1 MISYL
6 YFFAAFLFL
15 VFVLPCIRF
24 VQKFFW
30 VPKKGETKY
39 FRDSQDRIKIYRG
52 VNVCNASKDSED
64 MLPWH
69 TEKEYRML
77 KEHGFN
83 VVRFLVFWEAIEPEE
98 NKYDESYM
106 SKLKEHIKIL
116 NDLDISVI
124 IDIHQDV
131 FNKKFTGNGFP
142 DWALPKNL
150 PKFTQQRVWYM
161 NYTQKAVIASYKNFW
176 KSEKLQQKYVDMV
189 VYLHEQVKEFPNI
202 LGIDLM
208 NEPFPTLP
216 FIFSFEKNK
225 LSKLYLSIQT
235 ELQYKKNR
243 LPLFFEPAIQTSAGL
258 PSYVKCFGA
267 LSFKRYIPHYYS
279 PFCHNKGEYRAIDK
293 WLMKIAL
300 NAKARESQLLGS
312 PFIIGEFGY
321 GYNVG
326 NRVAAI
332 KDFMKIADTHAM
344 SWTWYTYDRESDST
358 QGLLSDD
365 GEPNAIMAV
374 LSKPFP
380 YSIAGSDPVF
390 YYDGYKFYLEYE
402 GDPEIKAPTEIYIP
416 GLLGDVKTNTSFDL
430 SSVSSGILKFYNIE
444 QGKQRIEISW
454 RYSLQET
461 PTET

>member
-6 YFFAAFLFL
+6 YFIIAFI
-15 VFVLPCIRF
+15 VIVVIVPCIRF
-24 VQKFFW
+24 VQKFFI
-30 VPKKGETKY
+30 VPKIGESKY
-39 FRDSQDRIKIYRG
+39 FKDSHGRIQIFRG

-64 MLPWH
+64 GLPWH

-150 PKFTQQRVWYM
+150 PKFTRQRIWYM
-161 NYTQKAVIASYKNFW
+161 DYTQKAVIASYKNFW

-189 VYLHEQVKEFPNI
+189 VYLHEQIKEFPNI

-208 NEPFPTLP
+208 NEPFPILP
-216 FIFSFEKNK
+216 FIFTFEKNK
-225 LSKLYLSIQT
+225 LSDLYETIQL
-235 ELQYKKNR
+235 ELQDKKDK
-243 LPLFFEPAIQTSAGL
+243 LPLFFEPAIQAGAGL
-258 PSYVKCFGA
+258 PSYIKCFGG
-267 LSFKRYIPHYYS
+267 LLFKRYIPHYYS
-279 PFCHNKGEYRAIDK
+279 PFCHNKGKYRAIDK
-293 WLMKIAL
+293 WLMETAL
-300 NAKARESQLLGS
+300 NAKAREAQLHGS

-321 GYNVG
+321 GYNAE

-344 SWTWYTYDRESDST
+344 SWTWYTYDYESDST

-365 GEPNAIMAV
+365 GKPNAIMAL

-380 YSIAGSDPVF
+380 YYIAGSNPYF

-402 GDPEIKAPTEIYIP
+402 SDPEIKAPTEIYIP

-430 SSVSSGILKFYNIE
+430 SSVSSDTLKFYNLE
-444 QGKQRIEISW
+444 PGKQRIEISW
-454 RYSLQET
+454 QYSLPET
-461 PTET
+461 STET